1 MGTRAVLGLGLGFTR
16 NKDNKMIG
24 LLQRY
29 PLPVIVLA
37 QLFGTS
43 LWFSING
50 VWLSLAGELGLAES
64 DLGRLTLSVQAGFI
78 VGTLTL
84 AVTGLA
90 DRFGASRIFLVSSVL
105 GALANAGFVLVAGVF
120 PVDSLLRFAT
130 GLCLAGIYPLG
141 MKLVIAWTPKHAGAA
156 LAWLVGML
164 TLGTALPHLMRG
176 ATLGLPWEWP
186 LLAASVLALAGG
198 LLVFL
203 LGDGPHLPK
212 AKGGLPI
219 TQGLAAL
226 RIPRFRA
233 VAGGYF
239 GHMWEL
245 YAFWTLVPLL
255 IARELNRLGQGEALV
270 PWLSFVVIGIGAAG
284 CIGGGRLSRT
294 RGSEWVARR
303 ALMVSGA
310 LCLLYPWLNGLSP
323 ILLIALL
330 MIWGIAVVA
339 DSPQFSALAA
349 ATAPKETVGS
359 SLAVMNA
366 VGFGLTLPA
375 IWITSGLWSPW
386 GAWVA
391 LLLLPGPVLGLLSL
405 GRGKAPA

>member
-1 MGTRAVLGLGLGFTR
+1 M
-16 NKDNKMIG
+16 KD
-24 LLQRY
+24 LLRRY

-50 VWLSLAGELGLAES
+50 VWLSLSRELGLTET
-64 DLGRLTLSVQAGFI
+64 DLARLTLAVQAGFI
-78 VGTLTL
+78 AGTLTIAL
-84 AVTGLA
+84 TGLA
-90 DRFGASRIFLVSSVL
+90 DRFGASRIFALSSLL
-105 GALANAGFVLVAGVF
+105 GALVNGGYIFAAGLP
-120 PVDSLLRFAT
+120 PVDVLLRFAT

-141 MKLVIAWTPKHAGAA
+141 MKMVIAWTPNYAGAA

-176 ATLGLPWEWP
+176 ATLGMPWEWP
-186 LLAASVLALAGG
+186 LMAASGLALVGG

-203 LGDGPHLPK
+203 LGDGLHLPK
-212 AKGGLPI
+212 SSGRLTLG
-219 TQGLAAL
+219 QGLAAL

-245 YAFWTLVPLL
+245 YAFWTLTPLL
-255 IARELNRLGQGEALV
+255 ISRELQRLGQGEVLV
-270 PWLSFVVIGIGAAG
+270 PWLSFAVIGIGAVG
-284 CIGGGRLSRT
+284 CVGGGRLSRT
-294 RGSEWVARR
+294 LGSEWVARW
-303 ALMVSGA
+303 ALVVSGA
-310 LCLLYPWLNGLSP
+310 LCALYPWLGGMPPVFLM
-323 ILLIALL
+323 ALL
-330 MIWGIAVVA
+330 LVWGIAVIA

-349 ATAPKETVGS
+349 ETAPRESVGS

-366 VGFGLTLPA
+366 IGFGVTLPA
-375 IWITSGLWSPW
+375 IWLTSGLWGQL

-391 LLLLPGPVLGLLSL
+391 LLLLPGPVLGLWSL
-405 GRGKAPA
+405 GKKTSTPQTS

>member
-1 MGTRAVLGLGLGFTR
+1 MT
-16 NKDNKMIG
+16 G

-29 PLPVIVLA
+29 PLPTIVLA

-50 VWLSLAGELGLAES
+50 VWLSLSAELGLTDA
-64 DLGRLTLSVQAGFI
+64 DLGRLTLAVQAGFI
-78 VGTLTL
+78 AGTLTI
-84 AVTGLA
+84 AMTGLA
-90 DRFGASRIFLVSSVL
+90 DRFGASRIFALSSLL
-105 GALANAGFVLVAGVF
+105 GALINGGFIFAAGLPPLDV
-120 PVDSLLRFAT
+120 LLRFAT

-141 MKLVIAWTPKHAGAA
+141 MKMVIAWTPQYAGAA

-176 ATLGLPWEWP
+176 ATGGMPWEWP
-186 LLAASVLALAGG
+186 LMTASCLSLVGG
-198 LLVFL
+198 LLLFL

-212 AKGGLPI
+212 SSGRLPLS
-219 TQGLAAL
+219 QGLAAL

-245 YAFWTLVPLL
+245 YAFWTLAPLM
-255 IARELNRLGQGEALV
+255 IGRELQRLGQSEALI
-270 PWLSFVVIGIGAAG
+270 PWLSFAVIGMGAVG
-284 CIGGGRLSRT
+284 CVGGGRLSRT
-294 RGSEWVARR
+294 LGSEWVARR

-310 LCLLYPWLNGLSP
+310 CCLLYPWLNGFAP
-323 ILLIALL
+323 VLLIVLL
-330 MIWGIAVVA
+330 MVWGVAVVA
-339 DSPQFSALAA
+339 DSPQFSALAS
-349 ATAPKETVGS
+349 ATAPRESVGS

-375 IWITSGLWSPW
+375 IWLTSGLWGQFSV
-386 GAWVA
+386 WVV
-391 LLLLPGPVLGLLSL
+391 LLLVPGPVFGLWSLSRARPDVQS
-405 GRGKAPA
+405 G

>member
-1 MGTRAVLGLGLGFTR
+1 MT
-16 NKDNKMIG
+16 G
-24 LLQRY
+24 LLRQH
-29 PLPVIVLA
+29 PLAVIVLA

-50 VWLSLAGELGLAES
+50 VWLSLSAELGLSES

-78 VGTLTL
+78 AGTLVL

-90 DRFGASRIFLVSSVL
+90 DRFGASRIFLVASLL
-105 GALANAGFVLVAGVF
+105 GALANAGFVLVAGMS
-120 PVDSLLRFAT
+120 PVDSVLRFAT

-176 ATLGLPWEWP
+176 ATLGLPWQWP
-186 LLAASVLALAGG
+186 LLAASCLALLGG
-198 LLVFL
+198 WLVFL

-212 AKGGLPI
+212 SSGRLPLSR
-219 TQGLAAL
+219 GLAAL

-255 IARELNRLGQGEALV
+255 IGRELQRLGQGEVLV
-270 PWLSFVVIGIGAAG
+270 PWLSFAIIGVGAVG
-284 CIGGGRLSRT
+284 CIGGGWLSRSL
-294 RGSEWVARR
+294 GSAWVARR

-310 LCLLYPWLNGLSP
+310 LCLLYPWLNGMSP
-323 ILLIALL
+323 LLMIALL

-349 ATAPKETVGS
+349 ASAPKETVGS

-375 IWITSGLWSPW
+375 IWLTSSLWSSW
-386 GAWVA
+386 GVWVA
-391 LLLLPGPVLGLLSL
+391 VLLLPGPVFGLWSLS
-405 GRGKAPA
+405 REGKH

>member
-1 MGTRAVLGLGLGFTR
+1 
-16 NKDNKMIG
+16 MID
-24 LLQRY
+24 LFRRF

-50 VWLSLAGELGLAES
+50 VWLSLSVELGLTET
-64 DLGRLTLSVQAGFI
+64 DLGRLTLAVQAGFI
-78 VGTLTL
+78 TGTLTI

-90 DRFGASRIFLVSSVL
+90 DRFGASRIFAVSSLL
-105 GALANAGFVLVAGVF
+105 GALANGGFIAAAGLPPLDF
-120 PVDSLLRFAT
+120 LLRFAT

-141 MKLVIAWTPKHAGAA
+141 MKMVIAWIPKYAGAA

-176 ATLGLPWEWP
+176 ATFGMPWEWP
-186 LLAASVLALAGG
+186 LLAASTLALAGG
-198 LLVFL
+198 AMVFM

-212 AKGGLPI
+212 SNGPLPLS
-219 TQGLAAL
+219 QGLAAL

-245 YAFWTLVPLL
+245 YAFWTITPLL
-255 IARELNRLGQGEALV
+255 IGRELTRMGLGSSLI
-270 PWLSFVVIGIGAAG
+270 PWFAFAVIGIGAAG

-294 RGSEWVARR
+294 KGSEWVASR
-303 ALMVSGA
+303 ALVLSGSV
-310 LCLLYPWLNGLSP
+310 CLLYPWLSGLSP
-323 ILLIALL
+323 IFLMALL
-330 MIWGIAVVA
+330 LVWGIAVVA

-349 ATAPKETVGS
+349 ATAPRESVGS

-375 IWITSGLWSPW
+375 IWLTSGLWAQL
-386 GAWVA
+386 GVWVV
-391 LLLLPGPVLGLLSL
+391 LLLVPGPVLGLWSLARARPASL
-405 GRGKAPA
+405 GS

>member
-1 MGTRAVLGLGLGFTR
+1 
-16 NKDNKMIG
+16 MID
-24 LLQRY
+24 LLRRY

-50 VWLSLAGELGLAES
+50 VWLSLSAELGLTET
-64 DLGRLTLSVQAGFI
+64 DLGRLTLAVQAGFI
-78 VGTLTL
+78 AGTLTI

-90 DRFGASRIFLVSSVL
+90 DRFGASRIFALSSLL
-105 GALANAGFVLVAGVF
+105 GALVNGGFIFAAGMPPLDF
-120 PVDSLLRFAT
+120 LLRFAT

-141 MKLVIAWTPKHAGAA
+141 MKMVIAWTPKYAGAA

-176 ATLGLPWEWP
+176 ATFGMPWEWP
-186 LLAASVLALAGG
+186 LLAASLLALVGG
-198 LLVFL
+198 TMVFM

-212 AKGGLPI
+212 SSGALPLS
-219 TQGLAAL
+219 QGLAAL

-245 YAFWTLVPLL
+245 YAFWTLTPLL
-255 IARELNRLGQGEALV
+255 IGRELARMGVGASLI
-270 PWLSFVVIGIGAAG
+270 PWFAFAVIGIGAAG

-294 RGSEWVARR
+294 KGSEWVAWR
-303 ALMVSGA
+303 ALMLSGGV
-310 LCLLYPWLNGLSP
+310 CLLYPWLSGLSP
-323 ILLIALL
+323 AVLMTLLF
-330 MIWGIAVVA
+330 IWGVAVIA

-349 ATAPKETVGS
+349 ATAPRESVGS

-375 IWITSGLWSPW
+375 IWLTSGLWAQL
-386 GAWVA
+386 GVWVV
-391 LLLLPGPVLGLLSL
+391 LLLVPGPVFGLWSL
-405 GRGKAPA
+405 ARARPSSTGS

>member
-1 MGTRAVLGLGLGFTR
+1 
-16 NKDNKMIG
+16 MIA
-24 LLQRY
+24 LLRRY

-50 VWLSLAGELGLAES
+50 VWLSLSGELGLNEV
-64 DLGRLTLSVQAGFI
+64 DLGRLTLAVQGGFI
-78 VGTLTL
+78 VGTLTI

-90 DRFGASRIFLVSSVL
+90 DRFGASRIFAVSSLL
-105 GALANAGFVLVAGVF
+105 GALANGGFVFAAHLPPLDF
-120 PVDSLLRFAT
+120 ILRFAT

-141 MKLVIAWTPKHAGAA
+141 MKMVIAWTPKYAGAA

-176 ATLGLPWEWP
+176 ATFGMPWELP
-186 LLAASVLALAGG
+186 LLVASVLALAGG
-198 LLVFL
+198 AMVFL

-212 AKGGLPI
+212 SSGPI
-219 TQGLAAL
+219 PLSQGLAAL

-245 YAFWTLVPLL
+245 YAFWTLTPLL
-255 IARELNRLGQGEALV
+255 IGRELQRLGADDGAI
-270 PWLSFVVIGIGAAG
+270 PWLAFAIIGVGAVG

-294 RGSEWVARR
+294 KGSEWVAWR
-303 ALMVSGA
+303 ALMLSGIV
-310 LCLLYPWLNGLSP
+310 CLLYPWLSGLSP
-323 ILLIALL
+323 VLLIILLFV
-330 MIWGIAVVA
+330 WGVAVIA

-349 ATAPKETVGS
+349 ATAPRESVGS

-375 IWITSGLWSPW
+375 IWLTSGLW
-386 GAWVA
+386 GQLGVWVV
-391 LLLLPGPVLGLLSL
+391 LLLVPGPVFGLWSLSKSRFESQP
-405 GRGKAPA
+405 G

>member
-1 MGTRAVLGLGLGFTR
+1 
-16 NKDNKMIG
+16 MIG
-24 LLQRY
+24 LLRRY

-50 VWLSLAGELGLAES
+50 VWLSLSAELGLAES

-78 VGTLTL
+78 AGTLAL

-90 DRFGASRIFLVSSVL
+90 DRFGASRIFLVSSLL
-105 GALANAGFVLVAGVF
+105 GALANAAFVTVAGVF
-120 PVDSLLRFAT
+120 PLDSLLRFAT

-176 ATLGLPWEWP
+176 ATLGMPWEWP
-186 LLAASVLALAGG
+186 LLVSSCLALLGG
-198 LLVFL
+198 LLVVL

-212 AKGGLPI
+212 SSGRLPLS
-219 TQGLAAL
+219 QGLAAL
-226 RIPRFRA
+226 RSPRFRA

-255 IARELNRLGQGEALV
+255 IARELQRLGQGEALV
-270 PWLSFVVIGIGAAG
+270 PWLSFAVIGIGAAG

-294 RGSEWVARR
+294 LSSEWVARR

-310 LCLLYPWLNGLSP
+310 LCLVYPWLNSLP
-323 ILLIALL
+323 PELLIALL
-330 MIWGIAVVA
+330 LVWGIAVVA

-375 IWITSGLWSPW
+375 IGLTSGLWSAW
-386 GAWVA
+386 GVWVA
-391 LLLLPGPVLGLLSL
+391 LLLMPGPVFGLWSL
-405 GRGKAPA
+405 KRGNAVV